1 MTEANILTHFI
12 ALTQRVHEKMGVFQL
27 THFDRRE
34 GKVVIQTT
42 AANCLR
48 LIGRKTDKFVLK
60 GGLWCCVSHIDFW
73 AGDIFNALEMDL
85 DSFQLVSRF
94 HHTDKQ
100 KFEAAA
106 YRQLHRLYRNFQ
118 RFIAERPALAKIEL
132 ESKKAEEIL
141 FGCMIAA
148 FMDEVLSAKAS
159 PDPMKKLNSDCDTT
173 VLKLRETF
181 SAVYNENVV

>member
-1 MTEANILTHFI
+1 MTEDNILARFI

-100 KFEAAA
+100 KFESAA

-118 RFIAERPALAKIEL
+118 RFVAERPALYEKEL
-132 ESKKAEEIL
+132 EAKKTEEIL
-141 FGCMIAA
+141 FGCMLAA

-159 PDPMKKLNSDCDTT
+159 AEPMKKLISDCDTT